1 MPFAGIPPELAERAQ
16 RILDRE
22 PPADPEVPAFSHRA
36 PAPDPFTFRR
46 FLWPSRWSLLVALL
60 LVALETAALL
70 AGPLLV
76 QVGID
81 RGVTAGDLGV
91 VVVVSLAYL
100 GVIIANVVL
109 GWARTNVTVRIG
121 ERLMLRV
128 GDEEYVFD
136 PLTQRGDLGVLQ
148 RKVKLDENLPQACQ

>member
-1 MPFAGIPPELAERAQ
+1 MGPPPGSPLGGPVAAGMPFAGIPPELAERAQ

-36 PAPDPFTFRR
+36 PTPDPFTFRR

-60 LVALETAALL
+60 LVGLENAALL

-81 RGVTAGDLGV
+81 RGVTAGDLRV
-91 VVVVSLAYL
+91 P
-100 GVIIANVVL
+100 
-109 GWARTNVTVRIG
+109 
-121 ERLMLRV
+121 RLPR
-128 GDEEYVFD
+128 GDHR
-136 PLTQRGDLGVLQ
+136 QRGPGLGADQ
-148 RKVKLDENLPQACQ
+148 RDRADR